1 MENNINFDKS
11 RYIQLLKKRELL
23 IEEGGFLNDEE
34 SREFLSYGIIIENQI
49 YYNRK
54 DEYIR
59 LVAKYLNTN
68 KSKIAAEFFAAEFS
82 HIYQNDNKALDL
94 LKEELLQEGLQEG
107 LQRLDTF
114 PINPKSE
121 DFSIFIEDMFGL
133 CEFLTFDKEDQ
144 NGVTLDQFHDYLEKL
159 FVKMQEYSDVQY
171 SDVGNST
178 LNFYEDF
185 STVLE
190 FVNAGILYRK
200 KQGDFEED
208 IELELELIELRKESE
223 IGNSTLEFSKDFSK
237 VLLVKRSY
245 QIFFSVLAASGLL
258 LVNLF

>member
-23 IEEGGFLNDEE
+23 IEQGVFLNDEE
-34 SREFLSYGIIIENQI
+34 SREFLSYGIILSNQI

-82 HIYQNDNKALDL
+82 HIFQNDNKAFNL
-94 LKEELLQEGLQEG
+94 LEEELLQEG

-114 PINPKSE
+114 PINPKSK

-159 FVKMQEYSDVQY
+159 FVKMQKYSDVQY

-178 LNFYEDF
+178 LNFYKDF

-208 IELELELIELRKESE
+208 IDLELELIELRKESE
-223 IGNSTLEFSKDFSK
+223 IGNSTLEFSKDISK